1 MKLPRREFLSRC
13 LTAALAAGARTAL
26 PASLW
31 TARTATAAQ
40 PLAGDLIIR
49 LSDYPELQQLFGSV
63 KVSVPDAR
71 PPVPQRIIVTRTGAT
86 EFAAVDDICTHAG
99 CLVNTYR
106 RELGGLPCPCH
117 GALYAPTGEV
127 LRGPAPRPLN
137 RFPAALED
145 EQTLRIQLPSEV
157 LEPAPAQ
164 LLHAITPNPAGEWIA
179 ISGTLP
185 NAGIARFRIFSASG
199 KLLLEW
205 QQYLPEGPFAL
216 RYPLAG
222 IAPGAYWL
230 ELLPPGHPPLQRPFT
245 VVR

>member
-1 MKLPRREFLSRC
+1 
-13 LTAALAAGARTAL
+13 
-26 PASLW
+26 
-31 TARTATAAQ
+31 
-40 PLAGDLIIR
+40 
-49 LSDYPELQQLFGSV
+49 
-63 KVSVPDAR
+63 
-71 PPVPQRIIVTRTGAT
+71 
-86 EFAAVDDICTHAG
+86 
-99 CLVNTYR
+99 
-106 RELGGLPCPCH
+106 
-117 GALYAPTGEV
+117 
-127 LRGPAPRPLN
+127 LN

-157 LEPAPAQ
+157 VEPAPAQ

-205 QQYLPEGPFAL
+205 QQYLPQGPFTL

>member
-13 LTAALAAGARTAL
+13 LAAALAAGTRAAL

-49 LSDYPELQQLFGSV
+49 LSDYPELLQLFGSV
-63 KVSVPDAR
+63 KLSIPDAR
-71 PPVPQRIIVTRTGAT
+71 PPVPQRIIVTRTGER

-117 GALYAPTGEV
+117 GALYTPTGEV

-137 RFPAALED
+137 RFATVLED
-145 EQTLRIQLPSEV
+145 EQTLRIQLPSQV
-157 LEPAPAQ
+157 QEPSAQ
-164 LLHAITPNPAGEWIA
+164 LLHSVAPNPADEWIA

-185 NAGIARFRIFSASG
+185 GAGVVHFRILSTSG

-205 QQYLPEGPFAL
+205 QQQLPEGPFAL

-222 IAPGAYWL
+222 IASGVYWL
-230 ELLPPGHPPLQRPFT
+230 ELWLPGHPPVHRPF
-245 VVR
+245 VVLR

>member
-1 MKLPRREFLSRC
+1 MLAHRSPSGLSSP
-13 LTAALAAGARTAL
+13 ALGQRSSPPSTISAL
-26 PASLW
+26 
-31 TARTATAAQ
+31 
-40 PLAGDLIIR
+40 
-49 LSDYPELQQLFGSV
+49 
-63 KVSVPDAR
+63 
-71 PPVPQRIIVTRTGAT
+71 
-86 EFAAVDDICTHAG
+86 
-99 CLVNTYR
+99 
-106 RELGGLPCPCH
+106 
-117 GALYAPTGEV
+117 
-127 LRGPAPRPLN
+127 
-137 RFPAALED
+137 AALED

-185 NAGIARFRIFSASG
+185 NAGIARFRIFSTSG

-205 QQYLPEGPFAL
+205 QQYLLEGPFAL